1 MKPDTMS
8 VKWKIFF
15 YILIFA
21 IAMIV
26 LLWLFQIVFLDD
38 FYQAIKKSEIQK
50 TAQTISQNIDNENVE
65 TLIDQIG
72 DRFDMRVEIADM
84 EGNTIYSTDTMLELP
99 QSELAV
105 VARKTQENGG
115 SKMEIFRMEK
125 LENPEYNEQMFN
137 GNNVPP
143 RDMNGFE
150 TLIYSQI
157 VTPEDGTSILLVL
170 TSRITPV
177 DATVDTLRVQLVYIT
192 IILLGCA
199 LFLAFVISKWI
210 SRPIVKI
217 NKGAKKLARAEYDVC
232 FDDGGYR
239 EIAELADTL
248 NYASRELSKV
258 EKLRRE
264 LLANISHDLRTPLTM
279 IIGYS
284 EVMRDIPGENTPENI
299 QIIIDEAKRLTTLV
313 NDAMDISK
321 LQAGTQEL
329 NMERFNLTESISNIV
344 VRYVKL
350 VEQDG
355 YSISFVCDRGVYVL
369 GDEVKIGQV
378 LCNLLSNAINY
389 SEKDKRI
396 FVRQETRD
404 GQVTVSVEDHG
415 EGIAEDQLEYIWD
428 RYYKVDKTHKRA
440 SVGTGLGLSIVKGV
454 LELHHAEYG
463 VESEVGK
470 GSTFWF
476 RLPEAED
483 RQ

>member
-1 MKPDTMS
+1 MKPETMS

-21 IAMIV
+21 VAMIV

-65 TLIDQIG
+65 TLIDQTG

-84 EGNTIYSTDTMLELP
+84 KGNTIYSTDTMPDLP

-105 VARKTQENGG
+105 VAQKTQENGG
-115 SKMEIFRMEK
+115 SKMEVFRMEK
-125 LENPEYNEQMFN
+125 WGNPEYNEQMFN

-143 RDMNGFE
+143 RDISGFE

-157 VTPEDGTSILLVL
+157 VIAEDGSPILLVL

-217 NKGAKKLARAEYDVC
+217 NKGAKELARAEYDVH
-232 FDDGGYR
+232 FDGGGYR
-239 EIAELADTL
+239 EVAELADTL
-248 NYASRELSKV
+248 NYAARELSKV

-284 EVMRDIPGENTPENI
+284 EVMRDIPGENIPENI
-299 QIIIDEAKRLTTLV
+299 QIIINEAKRLTTLV

-321 LQAGTQEL
+321 LQTGTQEL
-329 NMERFNLTESISNIV
+329 NMERFNMTESINNIV
-344 VRYVKL
+344 ARYVKL
-350 VEQDG
+350 VEKEG
-355 YSISFVCDRGVYVL
+355 YHISFICDQDVHVL

-378 LCNLLSNAINY
+378 LCNLINNAINY
-389 SEKDKRI
+389 SGKNRKI
-396 FVRQETRD
+396 LVRQELKD
-404 GQVTVSVEDHG
+404 EQVTVSVEDYG

-440 SVGTGLGLSIVKGV
+440 SVGTGLGLSIVKGI
-454 LELHHAEYG
+454 LKLHHAEYG
-463 VESEVGK
+463 VKSEVGK
-470 GSTFWF
+470 GSIFWF
-476 RLPEAED
+476 RLPED
-483 RQ
+483 R

>member
-1 MKPDTMS
+1 MS

-21 IAMIV
+21 VAMIV
-26 LLWLFQIVFLDD
+26 LLWLFQIVFLND
-38 FYQAIKKSEIQK
+38 FYQAIKKNEIQK

-72 DRFDMRVEIADM
+72 DRFDVRVEVADM
-84 EGNTIYSTDTMLELP
+84 EGNAIYSTDTMPNLP

-105 VARKTQENGG
+105 VARKTQESGG
-115 SKMEIFRMEK
+115 SKIEILRMEK
-125 LENPEYNEQMFN
+125 FENPDYNEQLFN
-137 GNNVPP
+137 GNNIPP
-143 RDMNGFE
+143 RGMSGFE

-157 VTPEDGTSILLVL
+157 VTPEDGTPILLVL

-217 NKGAKKLARAEYDVC
+217 NKGAKKLARAEYDVH

-284 EVMRDIPGENTPENI
+284 EVMRDIPGENSPKNI

-313 NDAMDISK
+313 NDAMS
-321 LQAGTQEL
+321 
-329 NMERFNLTESISNIV
+329 
-344 VRYVKL
+344 
-350 VEQDG
+350 
-355 YSISFVCDRGVYVL
+355 
-369 GDEVKIGQV
+369 
-378 LCNLLSNAINY
+378 
-389 SEKDKRI
+389 
-396 FVRQETRD
+396 RQER
-404 GQVTVSVEDHG
+404 
-415 EGIAEDQLEYIWD
+415 
-428 RYYKVDKTHKRA
+428 RN
-440 SVGTGLGLSIVKGV
+440 
-454 LELHHAEYG
+454 
-463 VESEVGK
+463 
-470 GSTFWF
+470 
-476 RLPEAED
+476 
-483 RQ
+483 

>member
-1 MKPDTMS
+1 MS

-21 IAMIV
+21 VAMIV

-50 TAQTISQNIDNENVE
+50 TAQTISQNIDNESVE
-65 TLIDQIG
+65 TLIDQIS
-72 DRFDMRVEIADM
+72 DRFDVRVEVADM
-84 EGNTIYSTDTMLELP
+84 EGNTVYSTDTMPELP

-115 SKMEIFRMEK
+115 SDMQIFKMEK
-125 LENPEYNEQMFN
+125 ADNPEYNDQMFN
-137 GNNVPP
+137 GKNVPP
-143 RDMNGFE
+143 RDMGGFE

-157 VTPEDGTSILLVL
+157 ITPEGGTPVLLVL

-192 IILLGCA
+192 VILVGCA

-217 NKGAKKLARAEYDVC
+217 NKGAKKLAHAEYDVQ
-232 FDDGGYR
+232 FDDAGYR

-248 NYASRELSKV
+248 NYASQELSKV

-284 EVMRDIPGENTPENI
+284 EVMRDIPGENSPENI

-329 NMERFNLTESISNIV
+329 NVERFNLTEAVSNIV
-344 VRYVKL
+344 ARYVKL
-350 VEQDG
+350 VEQEG
-355 YSISFVCDRGVYVL
+355 YRISFIYDRDVYVK
-369 GDEVKIGQV
+369 GDEVKIGQA
-378 LCNLLSNAINY
+378 LCNLVNNAINY
-389 SEKDKRI
+389 SGKNKEI
-396 FVRQETRD
+396 IVRQAVGD
-404 GQVTVSVEDHG
+404 GQVTVSVEDKG
-415 EGIAEDQLEYIWD
+415 EGITKDQLEYIWD

-463 VESEVGK
+463 VESEEGK
-470 GSTFWF
+470 GSVFWF
-476 RLPEAED
+476 RLEED
-483 RQ
+483 SRQE

>member
-1 MKPDTMS
+1 MS
-8 VKWKIFF
+8 VKWKTFF

-21 IAMIV
+21 VAMIV
-26 LLWLFQIVFLDD
+26 LLWLFQIVFLND
-38 FYQAIKKSEIQK
+38 FYQAIKKNEIQK

-72 DRFDMRVEIADM
+72 DRFDVRVEVADM
-84 EGNTIYSTDTMLELP
+84 EGNAIYSTDTMPNLP

-105 VARKTQENGG
+105 VARKTQESGG
-115 SKMEIFRMEK
+115 SKIEILRMEK
-125 LENPEYNEQMFN
+125 FENPDYNEQLFN
-137 GNNVPP
+137 GNNIPP
-143 RDMNGFE
+143 RGMSGFE

-157 VTPEDGTSILLVL
+157 VTPEDGMPILLVL

-217 NKGAKKLARAEYDVC
+217 NKGAKKLARAEYDVH

-284 EVMRDIPGENTPENI
+284 EVMRDIPGENSPKNI

-344 VRYVKL
+344 ARYIKL
-350 VEQDG
+350 MEQEG
-355 YSISFVCDRGVYVL
+355 YHISFICERDAYVL
-369 GDEVKIGQV
+369 GDEVKIGQA
-378 LCNLLSNAINY
+378 LCNLINNAINY
-389 SEKDKRI
+389 SGEIKRI
-396 FVRQETRD
+396 IVRQRAEN
-404 GQVTVSVEDHG
+404 GIVTVSVEDNG
-415 EGIAEDQLEYIWD
+415 EGIAKGQLEYIWD
-428 RYYKVDKTHKRA
+428 RYYKVDKTHKRV

-463 VESEVGK
+463 VESELGK
-470 GSTFWF
+470 GSVFWF
-476 RLPEAED
+476 RLPED
-483 RQ
+483 TK